1 MLSST
6 VSFLDCGFLFFG
18 ERWRMIVFT
27 KSELL
32 RRIFKHFFSPV
43 AWHCSECFAS
53 GSIFGNKNNTQSK
66 PKLDSNIWAYCGK
79 SGHWQRDCHKKK
91 ADQQQQQVRMV
102 GESHEPKPDYVPRCQ
117 CQYWVW
123 FPSDPFA
130 PHAWTQ
136 FSWQSC

>member
-32 RRIFKHFFSPV
+32 RRIFKHVFSPV

-53 GSIFGNKNNTQSK
+53 GSIFGNKFLTPGGIK
-66 PKLDSNIWAYCGK
+66 TL
-79 SGHWQRDCHKKK
+79 
-91 ADQQQQQVRMV
+91 
-102 GESHEPKPDYVPRCQ
+102 
-117 CQYWVW
+117 
-123 FPSDPFA
+123 FPNFEN
-130 PHAWTQ
+130 
-136 FSWQSC
+136 SCW